1 MKNYGK
7 LILGL
12 VSAWFAIA
20 MIAAA
25 RGAFANP
32 FQGVGA
38 TVGIAAFV
46 PMIVFFIWFGTSE
59 GFRRFLLS
67 LNPST
72 LTAWQTWRIIGLV
85 FVVLEAHRALPTV
98 FALPAGYG
106 DIAIGATASLVAW
119 KLANPEHRGSFI
131 VWQLLGILDLVTAV
145 TLGVT
150 ARLISPSGPTM
161 GLVTELPLSLIPTF
175 LVPLFTMIHVICI
188 AQARAWKAENSGTQQ
203 QRITI
208 SGAELGAL

>member
-12 VSAWFAIA
+12 VSVWFAMA
-20 MIAAA
+20 LIAAA

-46 PMIVFFIWFGTSE
+46 PLIVFLTWFGVSK
-59 GFRRFLLS
+59 GFRGFLLS

-85 FVVLEAHRALPTV
+85 FVVLEAHQVLPGV

-106 DIAIGATASLVAW
+106 DIAIGATATLVAW

-131 VWQLLGILDLVTAV
+131 AWQLLGILDLVTAV

-150 ARLISPSGPTM
+150 ARLITPSGPTM
-161 GLVTELPLSLIPTF
+161 ALVTELPLSLIPTF
-175 LVPLFTMIHVICI
+175 FVPLFTMIHVICI
-188 AQARAWKAENSGTQQ
+188 AQARAWSPENSGTERR
-203 QRITI
+203 RIPI

>member
-12 VSAWFAIA
+12 VIAWFIFAVV
-20 MIAAA
+20 AAEQ
-25 RGAFANP
+25 GAFVNP

-46 PMIVFFIWFGTSE
+46 PLVVFFVWFGASE

-67 LNPST
+67 LDPST
-72 LTAWQTWRIIGLV
+72 LTALQTWRIIGLV
-85 FVVLEAHRALPTV
+85 FVVLEAHRALPAV

-119 KLANPEHRGSFI
+119 KLANPEHRGSF
-131 VWQLLGILDLVTAV
+131 VLWQALGILDLVTAV

-150 ARLISPSGPTM
+150 ARIISPSGPTM
-161 GLVTELPLSLIPTF
+161 ALVTALPLSLIPTF
-175 LVPLFTMIHVICI
+175 LVPLFTIIHVICI
-188 AQARAWKAENSGTQQ
+188 AQARAWKAEISGA
-203 QRITI
+203 QRTRIAI